1 MKGLFY
7 FLFVAIMIDVVTL
20 NPLSA
25 QHYLR
30 EELESGKIKD
40 LYRGVP
46 VVEKYDQIKKCIVRL
61 AEPDQNLAREA
72 KTSGVVICQAL
83 IDEKGTLQA
92 VYFNQSLHP
101 ILDRAV
107 IDSLRISKFKTFR
120 EVAGKRSR
128 YSLLLFFP
136 FYPSS
141 IDRRSAQ
148 MVSQNRAIPHDKA
161 PQPVGGFAAIQH
173 NLKYPELARQ
183 MGAEGRVIIGFI
195 VDEQGRVGEFEVM
208 EPLWHGM
215 IESSI
220 EAIRAVKWRPAELD
234 GQPVAVVIAIPLL
247 FKLR

>member
-7 FLFVAIMIDVVTL
+7 FLFVAIMIDVVTPI
-20 NPLSA
+20 PLSA

-30 EELESGKIKD
+30 DEIESGKIED

-46 VVEKYDQIKKCIVRL
+46 VVEEYNQIKKCIIRL
-61 AEPDQNLAREA
+61 AKPDQNLAQEA

-101 ILDRAV
+101 ILNRAV
-107 IDSLRISKFKTFR
+107 IDSLRVSKFKTFR

-128 YSLLLFFP
+128 YSLLLHFP

-141 IDRRSAQ
+141 INRRSAQ
-148 MVSQNRAIPHDKA
+148 EISQKRAIPHNKA
-161 PQPVGGFAAIQH
+161 PQPVGGFAAIQR

-183 MGAEGRVIIGFI
+183 MGTEGRVIIGFI
-195 VDEQGRVGEFEVM
+195 VDEQGHVGEFEVM
-208 EPLWHGM
+208 KPLWHGM
-215 IESSI
+215 IESAI

-234 GQPVAVVIAIPLL
+234 GQPVAVMIGVPLV